1 MAPLSYGR
9 GAGGE
14 VAHAASESVRI
25 QYDPQTLLRPIGKS
39 GLGQS
44 GGFSCAETPFHR
56 LHLANRAQ
64 VIDRFAAMPTDIGLN
79 THLGDIAAS
88 LDQFITLYTLHRA
101 FKATMWTAVRCG
113 KMRRIEG
120 AQHVC

>member
-25 QYDPQTLLRPIGKS
+25 QRDLRTLLRAIGEP

-44 GGFSCAETPFHR
+44 SGFSCAETPFHC
-56 LHLANRAQ
+56 LHLADRAE
-64 VIDRFAAMPTDIGLN
+64 VVDGFAAMPTDIGLN
-79 THLGDIAAS
+79 THLGDIAATFDK
-88 LDQFITLYTLHRA
+88 LIALYTL
-101 FKATMWTAVRCG
+101 
-113 KMRRIEG
+113 
-120 AQHVC
+120 Q